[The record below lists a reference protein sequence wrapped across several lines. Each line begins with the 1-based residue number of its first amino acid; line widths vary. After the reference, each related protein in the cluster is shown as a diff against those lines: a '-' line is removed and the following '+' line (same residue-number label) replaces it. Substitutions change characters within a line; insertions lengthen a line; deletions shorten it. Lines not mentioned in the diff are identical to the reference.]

1 MATTNQ
7 ARQAAFKTK
16 MRQLGK
22 RQATV
27 WVDAAQHEAI
37 KAYLQGEEPFDLPSD
52 QDPSRLQE
60 WEAQLAE
67 QEARLQARA
76 EHAESLWQTHEALVN
91 EIKDLKRQL
100 ASAMQHPRPARSL
113 KVVDLADR
121 RDRIAEAMRVGSYS
135 YSKTERRVDDLE
147 QQIGLSKKFSTEI
160 KGTKS
165 RLHGFVDVAAGK
177 KAVTHKR
184 EWGAYSFGES
194 ILTESEANLLLEACA
209 LLGRIEND
217 VERAGSDITKLHAQR
232 VAERKA
238 LFAKTESALNA
249 SLFQGLDR
257 RGEILF
263 IAAMNGSGRGFGKWA
278 DLLDRLDGR
287 DTWRRDS
294 ACSLFLEA
302 LNEEKSSLYRRI
314 VDSLL
319 AGKEPLDSI
328 VAGIIE
334 KYRHPDTE
342 EKFGKLA
349 DRLTAFLVAEQ
360 IANSSKFRH

>member
-7 ARQAAFKTK
+7 ERQAAFKTK

-37 KAYLQGEEPFDLPSD
+37 KAYLQGEEPLDEPTGRD
-52 QDPSRLQE
+52 QSRFQE
-60 WEAQLAE
+60 WEARLAE

-76 EHAESLWQTHEALVN
+76 ERVDSLWQTHEALVN
-91 EIKDLKRQL
+91 EIKELKRQL
-100 ASAMQHPRPARSL
+100 ASVRQQAKPARSF
-113 KVVDLADR
+113 KVVELADR
-121 RDRIAEAMRVGSYS
+121 RDRIADAMRVGS

-147 QQIGLSKKFSTEI
+147 QQVGLSKKFSTEI

-184 EWGAYSFGES
+184 EWGAYSFDKS
-194 ILTESEANLLLEACA
+194 ILTESEADLLLEACA

-232 VAERKA
+232 AAERKA
-238 LFAKTESALNA
+238 LFAKTESALND

-287 DTWRRDS
+287 DTWRRES
-294 ACSLFLEA
+294 AASLFREA
-302 LNEEKSSLYRRI
+302 LAEEKGSLYRKI
-314 VDSLL
+314 VDILMS
-319 AGKEPLDSI
+319 GEKKLDEM
-328 VAGIIE
+328 VAGIVE

-342 EKFGKLA
+342 EKYGALA
-349 DRLTAFLVAEQ
+349 DRLTTFLVAEQ
-360 IANSSKFRH
+360 IEKASRP

>member
-7 ARQAAFKTK
+7 ERQAAFKTK

-27 WVDAAQHEAI
+27 WVDAAQLEAI
-37 KAYLQGEEPFDLPSD
+37 KAYLQAEDPLGEPAGQD
-52 QDPSRLQE
+52 QSRLQE
-60 WEAQLAE
+60 WAAQLAE

-76 EHAESLWQTHEALVN
+76 EHTDALWQTHEALVN

-100 ASAMQHPRPARSL
+100 ASARQQPKPTRSL
-113 KVVDLADR
+113 KVVELADR
-121 RDRIAEAMRVGSYS
+121 RDRIAESMRVGAYS
-135 YSKTERRVDDLE
+135 EKERRVDDLE

-184 EWGAYSFGES
+184 DWGAYSFNKS
-194 ILTESEANLLLEACA
+194 ILTESEADLLLEACA
-209 LLGRIEND
+209 LLGRIEKD

-238 LFAKTESALNA
+238 LFAKTESTLNA
-249 SLFQGLDR
+249 NLFQGLDR

-294 ACSLFLEA
+294 AVSLFREA
-302 LNEEKSSLYRRI
+302 LAEEKGSMFRRI
-314 VDSLL
+314 VDTLMS
-319 AGKEPLDSI
+319 GEKKLDEM
-328 VAGIIE
+328 VAGIVE
-334 KYRHPDTE
+334 KFRHPDTE
-342 EKFGKLA
+342 EKYGALA
-349 DRLTAFLVAEQ
+349 DRLTTFLVAEQ
-360 IANSSKFRH
+360 IEKASRP